1 MISNR
6 ISSAVI
12 LTLLLTTGLA
22 LSNVSCSDD
31 EGTPAGPDVTD
42 LTADSLWC
50 VEGGGWAA
58 GPNGGEF
65 VYQDDPTYKTLIVR
79 IEAQPG
85 GLEYMG
91 CFRPQV
97 AKPAEAIRL
106 PDGYSGYFIGA
117 CFDLNPASSESIL
130 QNLELRMS
138 LPIPDAMSERD
149 SMDVLCAFYYDEDRS
164 TWSITLPTAVDESTM
179 VVEAPYRRL
188 WSWGV
193 VDLFEADCDLSL
205 KPLLMG
211 LFGDETGSALESAVY
226 ELLYTVFD
234 PQVELTC
241 ERISF
246 VRDILL
252 TEIQSETEAYLD
264 SVYVRLYAGCGP
276 CPLTSREFVNNL
288 AQYVVT
294 KTYAYFYENIFYEA
308 HGDFVLHV
316 LNNMMIPGYLQ
327 AISYYMLNCNY
338 ECIFLLSDN
347 DFWINLF
354 WYHVAQV
361 CMDLIDAGLEGGY
374 IDCP

>member
-1 MISNR
+1 MKSNR
-6 ISSAVI
+6 FPRAVI
-12 LTLLLTTGLA
+12 LTLLLTIGLA
-22 LSNVSCSDD
+22 LSNLSCSD
-31 EGTPAGPDVTD
+31 EEETPTVPNVVD
-42 LTADSLWC
+42 LEADSLWC

-85 GLEYMG
+85 GLEDMA
-91 CFRPQV
+91 CFGPRV
-97 AKPAEAIRL
+97 ASPAEAIRF
-106 PDGYSGYFIGA
+106 PDGYSGYFISR
-117 CFDLNPASSESIL
+117 CFDLNPAHSESIL
-130 QNLELRMS
+130 QDLELRMT
-138 LPIPDAMSERD
+138 LPIPSALSERD

-179 VVEAPYRRL
+179 TVETPYQRM
-188 WSWGV
+188 WNWGI

-205 KPLLMG
+205 KPLLAG
-211 LFGDETGSALESAVY
+211 LFGDETGSALESAVH

-234 PQVELTC
+234 PDVELTC

-246 VRDILL
+246 VRNTLL
-252 TEIQSETEAYLD
+252 TEIQSESEAYLD

-288 AQYVVT
+288 AQYVVMET
-294 KTYAYFYENIFYEA
+294 SAYFFENIFYGA
-308 HGDFVLHV
+308 HDDFVLHV
-316 LNNMMIPGYLQ
+316 LNNMLIPAYLQ

-338 ECIFLLSDN
+338 ECIFLLADN

-354 WYHVAQV
+354 WFHVAQV
-361 CMDLIDAGLEGGY
+361 CMDLIDAGIDEGY
-374 IDCP
+374 INCP